1 MMYTELKL
9 NIGWLVLVLPFS
21 SYQQQEGRHELGR
34 SCEEEQL
41 QYFFRQI
48 NPSRLTSNYRFFNSS
63 NLNILY
69 FNARSL
75 PPKIDELRL
84 ICAATSPHIVCVVE
98 TWLGT

>member
-41 QYFFRQI
+41 RPQNHQRRKFH
-48 NPSRLTSNYRFFNSS
+48 NYS
-63 NLNILY
+63 
-69 FNARSL
+69 
-75 PPKIDELRL
+75 
-84 ICAATSPHIVCVVE
+84 
-98 TWLGT
+98 